1 MANLKDLVEEL
12 VLEHDIEVT
21 IQQTGHEI
29 VSRLTGNPVSVVYDL
44 GTNTKSWI
52 WLVEAYNGERIFAV
66 GRYGECEEVDDV
78 HGLAYIYVDRVNSRP
93 EKYSLW
99 GTSAWNELAVKIG
112 ALTKTVKTVVEYS

>member
-12 VLEHDIEVT
+12 VLEHDIDVT
-21 IQQTGHEI
+21 VRRAGGDEI
-29 VSRLTGNPVSVVYDL
+29 SRLTGTPTSVVYDL

-52 WLVEAYNGERIFAV
+52 WLVEADDGERIFAV

-78 HGLAYIYVDRVNSRP
+78 HHLAYIYLDRVNSRP
-93 EKYSLW
+93 EKFSLW
-99 GTSAWNELAVKIG
+99 GTSAWNDLAVKIG